1 MLGSV
6 FADRVRRSSSRRG
19 FRRTGQPV
27 ALESQHEQDAVFLAR
42 GCVLKCCPLP
52 SYPKTGS
59 SYSTACFW
67 GFARHSGSRVSEP
80 SEAAF
85 LPSPFLLNASAVV
98 WLSGGVSV
106 FASREF
112 RWMEFF
118 EKQQQALRLVGH
130 LLARTL
136 VVV

>member
-1 MLGSV
+1 
-6 FADRVRRSSSRRG
+6 
-19 FRRTGQPV
+19 
-27 ALESQHEQDAVFLAR
+27 
-42 GCVLKCCPLP
+42 
-52 SYPKTGS
+52 
-59 SYSTACFW
+59 
-67 GFARHSGSRVSEP
+67 VSEP